1 VFDSN
6 GLTRVIDPDERNV
19 LVCETVSSRRYSGQ
33 SLLCNALWAALSRRH
48 FKDVTILVNVPSDDK
63 TCRGELDTLK
73 SFKKVLS
80 G

>member
-1 VFDSN
+1 MPFS
-6 GLTRVIDPDERNV
+6 T
-19 LVCETVSSRRYSGQ
+19 
-33 SLLCNALWAALSRRH
+33 LSYWEPAH